1 MISAED
7 KDIIYNFTQ
16 MVDVNVDDIKNV
28 DDLTS
33 LMEDFEHNFDNYTNE
48 VDDLRLQFKKQ
59 EQKIKNIEKQNIK
72 KQDTIAEQRK
82 EISSLKKEV
91 LRLEQIISV
100 WQEFW
105 KKILEFFQDKF
116 FSSKDEIYE
125 QVINDMVEE
134 NILNNEDID
143 YIQNDYYLKKEEEL
157 EK

>member
-1 MISAED
+1 MI
-7 KDIIYNFTQ
+7 F
-16 MVDVNVDDIKNV
+16 
-28 DDLTS
+28 L
-33 LMEDFEHNFDNYTNE
+33 L
-48 VDDLRLQFKKQ
+48 Q
-59 EQKIKNIEKQNIK
+59 EQKIKNLEKQNIK

-91 LRLEQIISV
+91 SRLEQIISV

-134 NILNNEDID
+134 NILNDEDID